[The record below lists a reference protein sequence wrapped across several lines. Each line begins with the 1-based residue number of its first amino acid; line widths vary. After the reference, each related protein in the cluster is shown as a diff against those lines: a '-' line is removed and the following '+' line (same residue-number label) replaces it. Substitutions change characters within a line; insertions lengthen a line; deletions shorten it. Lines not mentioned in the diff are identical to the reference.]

1 MFHFVSLGRG
11 HACGGT
17 LFAGLMFVSAAAAPV
32 LWPALTAQGAPE
44 PASSAIPDF
53 MAPGTGWTMINS
65 NATDYVD
72 PPSGPKP
79 VTNDPKYPHI
89 GNLQP
94 GQKTE
99 RVADLTNPILQDWLK
114 PQMQKYNQEVIGGT
128 IPFVATSLCW
138 PGGVPAQLLVPTTM
152 YFIQKPDE
160 VIMIWERDQL
170 VRHVYLN
177 VPHSKNPRPT
187 WFGESV
193 GHYENGD
200 SLVID
205 TTGFV
210 EHPFSFVDN
219 YRTPH
224 TKQLHVTE
232 RWKITTVA
240 GGGRRGGGEAGG
252 NKGIEVS
259 FAVDD
264 PGAFTMQWGGM
275 MRYRNQKGTMEEF
288 VCAENNGNHFAA
300 ERYAMPQAKTR
311 DF

>member
-1 MFHFVSLGRG
+1 VND
-11 HACGGT
+11 
-17 LFAGLMFVSAAAAPV
+17 
-32 LWPALTAQGAPE
+32 
-44 PASSAIPDF
+44 AIPDF

-65 NATDYVD
+65 NATDYV
-72 PPSGPKP
+72 PPASGAKP
-79 VTNDPKYPHI
+79 VTNDPKYPHV

-99 RVADLTNPILQDWLK
+99 RVADLTNPILQDWVK

-138 PGGVPAQLLVPTTM
+138 PGGVPAQLLVPTTV

-160 VIMIWERDQL
+160 VVMIWERDQL

-177 VPHSKNPRPT
+177 KEHTKNPRPT

-200 SLVID
+200 TLVID

-240 GGGRRGGGEAGG
+240 GGGRRGGGAGG
-252 NKGIEVS
+252 TKGIEVT
-259 FAVDD
+259 FTVED
-264 PGAFTMQWGGM
+264 PGAFTMPWGGM
-275 MRYRNQKGTMEEF
+275 MRYRNEKGAMEEF

-300 ERYAMPQAKTR
+300 EKYRMPQATAA

>member
-1 MFHFVSLGRG
+1 MSQSVFLRRAFG
-11 HACGGT
+11 
-17 LFAGLMFVSAAAAPV
+17 AGFAAAVA
-32 LWPALTAQGAPE
+32 ALTLSPAIGQNAPDKN
-44 PASSAIPDF
+44 PVPDF
-53 MAPGTGWTMINS
+53 MAPGTSWTMINS

-72 PPSGPKP
+72 PQSGPKP

-99 RVADLTNPILQDWLK
+99 RVADLTNPILQDWVK
-114 PQMQKYNQEVIGGT
+114 PQMQKYNQEVIEGT
-128 IPFVATSLCW
+128 IPFVATSLCY
-138 PGGVPAQLLVPTTM
+138 PGGVPAQLLVPTTI

-177 VPHSKNPRPT
+177 KQHTKNPRPT

-200 SLVID
+200 TLVID
-205 TTGFV
+205 TVGFV

-232 RWKITTVA
+232 RWKITTVPG
-240 GGGRRGGGEAGG
+240 GGGRRGGANAAGV
-252 NKGIEVS
+252 KGIEVT
-259 FAVDD
+259 FTVED
-264 PGAFTMQWGGM
+264 PGAFTMPWGGM
-275 MRYRNQKGTMEEF
+275 MRYRNEKGTMEEF
-288 VCAENNGNHFAA
+288 VCAENNGGHFAA
-300 ERYAMPQAKTR
+300 EKYEMPVAKKP